1 MKSTPKTDTL
11 QTLLARSKE
20 LEQALANAPE
30 APDVEGQTMQLLMDN
45 RGKITPAQA
54 VEQAQKQIAEK
65 TANQI
70 EFNALF
76 DEILSEVKTLQEEL
90 DKRRAKALAAAESV
104 EDKTFADWMKKAGS
118 ELIAEAEARAR
129 VFILTSAAAPVF
141 AAYEAAASIPAI
153 RISARD
159 EIAWKIERTEAPS
172 WKRALEARTP
182 ITRPSLVPLQTGDLE
197 NFDLL
202 ISALS

>member
-11 QTLLARSKE
+11 QTLIARSKE

-30 APDVEGQTMQLLMDN
+30 AQDVEGATMQLLLDN
-45 RGKITPAQA
+45 RGKLTPAQA

-70 EFNALF
+70 ELNALF

-104 EDKTFADWMKKAGS
+104 EDKAFAEWMKKAGA
-118 ELIAEAEARAR
+118 ELIEEPEARAR
-129 VFILTSAAAPVF
+129 IFITTSAADPVF

-153 RISARD
+153 RISNRD
-159 EIAWKIERTEAPS
+159 EISWKIERSEDPS
-172 WKRALEARTP
+172 WKRALEAREP
-182 ITRPSLVPLQTGDLE
+182 ITHPSIVPLQTGDLE

>member
-1 MKSTPKTDTL
+1 MKSTPKTDRLETL
-11 QTLLARSKE
+11 IARSRE
-20 LEQALANAPE
+20 LEKALANAPE
-30 APDVEGQTMQLLMDN
+30 AQDVEGATMQLLLDN
-45 RGKITPAQA
+45 RGKMTPAEA

-76 DEILSEVKTLQEEL
+76 DEILAEVKTLQEEL
-90 DKRRAKALAAAESV
+90 DKRRSKALSNAEAI
-104 EDKTFADWMKKAGS
+104 EDKTFADWMKRAGA
-118 ELIAEAEARAR
+118 ELIEEPEARAR

-159 EIAWKIERTEAPS
+159 EIYWKIERTEAPS

-182 ITRPSLVPLQTGDLE
+182 RTRPSLVQRQTGDLE
-197 NFDLL
+197 NLDEL
-202 ISALS
+202 IAALS